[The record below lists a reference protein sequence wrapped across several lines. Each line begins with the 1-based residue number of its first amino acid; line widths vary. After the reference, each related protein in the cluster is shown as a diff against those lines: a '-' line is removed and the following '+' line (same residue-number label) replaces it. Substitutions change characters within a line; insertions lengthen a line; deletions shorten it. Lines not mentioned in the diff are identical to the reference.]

1 MSLPIPN
8 LDDRNFEDLM
18 KEARSLIP
26 TYNKEWTNYNPS
38 DPGITLLELF
48 AWLSEMVIYRV
59 NRVPDENYRK
69 FLKLIGIE
77 LEAAGTGTIS
87 SKDKTVTGEGTAF
100 TKELRK
106 GDSITADGQTRFAT
120 AVDSD
125 TSLSI
130 DFAFEPALKAGK
142 KFTYSSAGTGTIS
155 SEGRTITGEGTKFTG
170 ELKKGDSIT
179 AIVKGEFQTR
189 FVVAINSDTSL
200 AIDSPF
206 DPELLAGTSFTHSY
220 ESIDS
225 GIRRGLES
233 ISRRYRAITSE
244 DFEFLA
250 EECMETL
257 QKGLAGRAICMNNRD
272 LENSKGMKSSQPGHV
287 SVIIIP
293 RCNEKS
299 DYCKDGLP
307 TDELKSKVRD
317 YLDVRR
323 LITTRVHVVEPD
335 YRKVKLEVWIALKK
349 NTVEETVKDDAA
361 ARMEKYFDPLDGGQD
376 GKGWQLGRG
385 IYRSEIYHLLECIPG
400 VDHVVKIKINGSDAN
415 LMIEEY
421 QLVSLEPTVE
431 VYHE

>member
-18 KEARSLIP
+18 KEARALIP
-26 TYNKEWTNYNPS
+26 IYNKEWTNYNPS
-38 DPGITLLELF
+38 DTGITLLELF

-59 NRVPDENYRK
+59 NRVPEENYRK

-77 LEAAGTGTIS
+77 LEAAGTGTVT
-87 SKDKTVTGEGTAF
+87 SKDKIVTGEGTVF
-100 TKELRK
+100 TRELKK
-106 GDSITADGQTRFAT
+106 GDSITAEGQTRFVT

-125 TSLSI
+125 TSLTV
-130 DFAFEPALKAGK
+130 DFAFEPAFTAGK
-142 KFTYSSAGTGTIS
+142 KFTHSSAGTGTIS
-155 SEGRTITGEGTKFTG
+155 SKGKIVTGEGTKFTE

-189 FVVAINSDTSL
+189 FVTSVNSDTSL
-200 AIDSPF
+200 TVDSAF
-206 DPELLAGTSFTHSY
+206 DPELQGTNFTHSY

-233 ISRRYRAITSE
+233 ISRRYRAITSD

-250 EECMETL
+250 KECMEDL
-257 QKGLAGRAICMNNRD
+257 QKGLAVRAICMNNRD
-272 LENSKGMKSSQPGHV
+272 LENSKGIKTLQPGHV

-293 RCNEKS
+293 
-299 DYCKDGLP
+299 P
-307 TDELKSKVRD
+307 TDKLKSKVMD

-335 YRKVKLEVWIALKK
+335 YKKVKLEVWIALKK
-349 NTVEETVKDDAA
+349 NTVEETVKDDAIA
-361 ARMEKYFDPLDGGQD
+361 SMKRYFDPLEGGQD
-376 GKGWQLGRG
+376 GKGWLLGRG
-385 IYRSEIYHLLECIPG
+385 IYRSEIYHLLERIPG
-400 VDHVVKIKINGSDAN
+400 VDHVVKIKINGSEAN

-421 QLVSLEPTVE
+421 QLVSLEPVVE
-431 VYHE
+431 IYHE